1 MCRFSLRV
9 AAALVA
15 VWTRGCSKNAGPG
28 PAGILR
34 ISQRNESADLDPA
47 TATLPDEFF
56 VIRAL
61 SEGLL
66 TPDPAGSLPHAAMAE
81 RFSVSPDGLTYTF
94 QLRANATWTN
104 GEPVTA
110 TDFIDSYRRILTPA
124 TAAPKADLFFAVKN

>member
-66 TPDPAGSLPHAAMAE
+66 VPDPLGVTPRPAAAE
-81 RFSVSPDGLTYTF
+81 SFTVSPDGPTYTF
-94 QLRANATWTN
+94 RLRANARWSN

-110 TDFIDSYRRILTPA
+110 ADFVESYRRLLTPA
-124 TAAPKADLFFAVKN
+124 T